1 MPAFCL
7 LLYSSYYS
15 NNFAGIIDWSLP
27 VMNILSFDVKF
38 QSDSVNNGQVIE
50 GGIYIMFLPVKY
62 SRVVVA
68 SFILRCALS
77 LLLKQCL

>member
-1 MPAFCL
+1 
-7 LLYSSYYS
+7 
-15 NNFAGIIDWSLP
+15 
-27 VMNILSFDVKF
+27 MNILSFDVKF